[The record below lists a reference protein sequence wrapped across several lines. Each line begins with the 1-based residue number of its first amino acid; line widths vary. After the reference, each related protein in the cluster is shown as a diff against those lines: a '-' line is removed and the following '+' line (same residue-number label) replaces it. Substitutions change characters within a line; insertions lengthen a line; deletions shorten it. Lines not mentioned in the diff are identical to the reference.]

1 VAVQKYLKKSEK
13 KACQPSACCVKRES
27 GATNRPQSPVQNILK
42 KVKKKLVS
50 LRHVALNGN
59 LARQIGCPSRSKIF
73 QKK

>member
-1 VAVQKYLKKSEK
+1 MSPLLKRGHLRALQNALQKID
-13 KACQPSACCVKRES
+13 A
-27 GATNRPQSPVQNILK
+27 NRHVWPFKNILK

-59 LARQIGCPSRSKIF
+59 LARQIGRLSRSKIF